1 MAEVSIP
8 CGLPIMDQVQVC
20 AIDAQTAESHQAIA
34 VVVGDIMVQEP
45 QESIVVQQ
53 SIHASDRAR
62 ENP

>member
-20 AIDAQTAESHQAIA
+20 AIDAQTAESDQAIA
-34 VVVGDIMVQEP
+34 AIVGDIMVQEP
-45 QESIVVQQ
+45 QESIVVQR
-53 SIHASDRAR
+53 SIHTSDSTR